1 MEASPCP
8 VGNAELEEVN
18 DGWSGT
24 RLVRLRRAAPGAV
37 RVEDDALPASLA
49 SEVYD
54 HTLAQGRSWGT
65 YVTLAEAGG
74 EAPLEAGERDLAA
87 RVASLVAQD
96 SRVGFPAQEPGVRA
110 NPHGWFFPA
119 HRVVMA
125 NLMSSDTTCVLE
137 LGSWLGKSTRFIAER
152 APNAFVF
159 AVDLWSNDHIRADPA
174 T

>member
-1 MEASPCP
+1 M
-8 VGNAELEEVN
+8 
-18 DGWSGT
+18 
-24 RLVRLRRAAPGAV
+24 AA
-37 RVEDDALPASLA
+37 
-49 SEVYD
+49 
-54 HTLAQGRSWGT
+54 
-65 YVTLAEAGG
+65 
-74 EAPLEAGERDLAA
+74 
-87 RVASLVAQD
+87 LVAQD

-125 NLMSSDTTCVLE
+125 NLMSSDTACVLE

-159 AVDLWSNDHIRADPA
+159 AADLWSNDHIRADPA